1 MDQNSESI
9 QKSWTFQKVFGA
21 TLILVFI
28 ALSFLFINRFY
39 QVIFILLIGILAGTV
54 IRPVS
59 DWFTRHGVSQVMG
72 VFIVYL
78 VLFLFLI
85 IFILLLLPLVIEQGS
100 AIASSIPGYY
110 QNFLA
115 WMENNSNQ
123 IILWFHTFLPE
134 ELPALNTFQ
143 QTDEQL
149 LVSAGQAM
157 NYLSSA
163 VVGFFIALAIL
174 VIAFRWT
181 IDGRKVIQTFLR
193 LIPVGQREG
202 ISDLIEAMEIKV
214 GNYIAGQGFLSL
226 AIGVLALV
234 AYLAIG
240 LPNALLL
247 ALVAGVFEVVPMIG
261 PLLGAIPAALI
272 ALTIS
277 PAKLIWVIVATLVI
291 QQLENSILVPR
302 VMRKAVGVNPFVSL
316 LAIFA
321 FSSLFGIAGTLMA
334 IPLAAIFQLIL
345 NRFVFRPEVTESELS
360 FGRDHASLLRYEAQD
375 LVRDLRKQ
383 ARLKKWGSDREVK
396 HIDSIMDEIESIT
409 TDLDVLLAE
418 AEIKEIP

>member
-1 MDQNSESI
+1 MDQDTESI
-9 QKSWTFQKVFGA
+9 QKSWTFQRVFGS

-28 ALSFLFINRFY
+28 AFSFLLIYRFY
-39 QVIFILLIGILAGTV
+39 NVIFILLIGILAGTV

-59 DWFTRHGVSQVMG
+59 NWFTKHGVSQVVG
-72 VFIVYL
+72 VIIVYL
-78 VLFLFLI
+78 ILFLFLI
-85 IFILLLLPLVIEQGS
+85 TFILLLLPLVIEQS
-100 AIASSIPGYY
+100 STIASSIPVYY
-110 QNFLA
+110 LNLLE
-115 WMENNSNQ
+115 WMGNSSNQ
-123 IILWFHTFLPE
+123 VILWFHTFLPAA
-134 ELPALNTFQ
+134 LPALNTFQ

-157 NYLSSA
+157 SYLSSA
-163 VVGFFIALAIL
+163 VVGIFIALAIL

-181 IDGRKVIQTFLR
+181 IDGRKAIQSLLR
-193 LIPVGQREG
+193 LIPVDQRES
-202 ISDLIEAMEIKV
+202 ISDLIEAMETKV
-214 GNYIAGQGFLSL
+214 GSYIAGQGFLSL

-247 ALVAGVFEVVPMIG
+247 ALVAGVFEVVPMLG

-272 ALTIS
+272 ALSIS
-277 PAKLIWVIVATLVI
+277 PTKLIWVILATLVI
-291 QQLENSILVPR
+291 QQFENSILVPR

-360 FGRDHASLLRYEAQD
+360 LGRDHASLLRYEAQD
-375 LVRDLRKQ
+375 LARDLRKQ
-383 ARLKKWGSDREVK
+383 ARLKKGGSDKEVK
-396 HIDSIMDEIESIT
+396 NIDSVMDEIELIA

>member
-1 MDQNSESI
+1 MEKNSESNL
-9 QKSWTFQKVFGA
+9 KGWNFQRIFGA
-21 TLILVFI
+21 TLVIVFV
-28 ALSFLFINRFY
+28 ALSFLFIYRFY

-59 DWFTRHGVSQVMG
+59 NWFTQRGVSQVMG
-72 VFIVYL
+72 VIIVYL

-100 AIASSIPGYY
+100 AISSSIPGYY
-110 QNFLA
+110 QNILA
-115 WMENNSNQ
+115 WMGNSSNQ

-134 ELPALNTFQ
+134 TLSALNTIQ

-149 LVSAGQAM
+149 LVSAGQAL

-163 VVGFFIALAIL
+163 VVGIFIALAIL

-181 IDGRKVIQTFLR
+181 IDGRKAIQSLLR

-202 ISDLIEAMEIKV
+202 ISELIEAMETKV

-226 AIGVLALV
+226 AIGVLALI
-234 AYLAIG
+234 AYLAID

-261 PLLGAIPAALI
+261 PLLGAIPAGLI
-272 ALTIS
+272 ALSIS
-277 PAKLIWVIVATLVI
+277 PTKLIWVIVATLVI

-345 NRFVFRPEVTESELS
+345 NRFVFRPDVMESELS
-360 FGRDHASLLRYEAQD
+360 IGRDHASLLRYEAQD
-375 LVRDLRKQ
+375 LARDLRKQ
-383 ARLKKWGSDREVK
+383 ARLKKWGSDKEIK
-396 HIDSIMDEIESIT
+396 HIDSVMDEIESIT